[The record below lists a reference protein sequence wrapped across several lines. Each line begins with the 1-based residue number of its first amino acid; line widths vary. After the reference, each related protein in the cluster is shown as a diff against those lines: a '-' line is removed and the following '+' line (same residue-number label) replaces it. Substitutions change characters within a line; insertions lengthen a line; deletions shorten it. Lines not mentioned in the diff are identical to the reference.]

1 MAVDVVSRVSGFVY
15 FFVWYNRQLLMHER
29 WGVLWR
35 GIERFYGLEVPR
47 GRVVG
52 REGRHGCHHMYN
64 QVDSS
69 GSEGSDDDSSD
80 SGSIGSNDFSDGVS
94 IEL

>member
-1 MAVDVVSRVSGFVY
+1 M
-15 FFVWYNRQLLMHER
+15 
-29 WGVLWR
+29 GVLWR

-47 GRVVG
+47 GHVIG
-52 REGRHGCHHMYN
+52 RDGRHYGCHHMYN

-69 GSEGSDDDSSD
+69 GSEGSNDDSSD
-80 SGSIGSNDFSDGVS
+80 SGSIGSNDYSDGVS